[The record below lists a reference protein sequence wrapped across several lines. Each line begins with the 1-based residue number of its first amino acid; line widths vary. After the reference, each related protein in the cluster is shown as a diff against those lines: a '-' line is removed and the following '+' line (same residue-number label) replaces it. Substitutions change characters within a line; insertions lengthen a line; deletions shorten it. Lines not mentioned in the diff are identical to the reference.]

1 MKYFYFIL
9 LIILVSLFVIFI
21 NLNSDLIE
29 LDLFFTKI
37 NGITKGFTIMFALL
51 IGAIVSFFLQLP
63 ILIRKNKKNK
73 EADDSD
79 KA

>member
-9 LIILVSLFVIFI
+9 IIALVSLFILFI
-21 NLNSDLIE
+21 NLNSELIE

-37 NGITKGFTIMFALL
+37 SGITKGFVIIYALL
-51 IGAIVSFFLQLP
+51 LGAIVSFFLQIP

-73 EADDSD
+73 VDNDSSQS
-79 KA
+79 

>member
-1 MKYFYFIL
+1 MKYFYFIF
-9 LIILVSLFVIFI
+9 LISLVSLFVIFI

-37 NGITKGFTIMFALL
+37 NGITIGFAVMVALL

-63 ILIRKNKKNK
+63 ILFRKNKKNK
-73 EADDSD
+73 ETDDSH

>member
-1 MKYFYFIL
+1 MKYFYFIF
-9 LIILVSLFVIFI
+9 LIILISAFVIFT

-37 NGITKGFTIMFALL
+37 GGITKGFAVMCAIF

-73 EADDSD
+73 EDNDSS
-79 KA
+79 KV